1 MLASLAVPAQA
12 QGQALP
18 PPDDN
23 KAQEEWD
30 ALMDAVEA
38 AREEMGLSS
47 ESGDSADPENGS
59 DGEDPE
65 TSSLSDSAQERDRSY
80 RRLLRTRKRMNRS
93 LPWRRLFRWYRS
105 PQRII
110 PL

>member
-47 ESGDSADPENGS
+47 ASGDSADPENGS
-59 DGEDPE
+59 DREAPE
-65 TSSLSDSAQERDRSY
+65 TPSSSDSAQEGEEGQVVPPPSENPKTDEPESSVEE
-80 RRLLRTRKRMNRS
+80 T
-93 LPWRRLFRWYRS
+93 FRW
-105 PQRII
+105 
-110 PL
+110 